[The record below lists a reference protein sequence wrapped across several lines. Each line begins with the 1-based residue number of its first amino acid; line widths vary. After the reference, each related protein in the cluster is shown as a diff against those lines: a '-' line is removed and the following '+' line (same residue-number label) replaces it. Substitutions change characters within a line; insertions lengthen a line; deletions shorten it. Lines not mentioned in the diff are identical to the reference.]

1 MNTIGLLLVLGLAFY
16 ALKQKSEKTRN
27 MLLIASA
34 LLGFCMFS
42 AEGFMVQGCTDLA
55 CTTGGGGGDATC
67 TGTATGGGVV
77 CVDAFAG
84 ASDATAASCPAG
96 CTYLAADF
104 AARPLA
110 AADLP
115 LLFPSCRVGQQV
127 KAGGTLTDMC
137 EDATTDSVTWENIC
151 GAGAECDGSIELLG
165 ASALA
170 EDKSNQCG
178 ATFNGTW
185 ASTCKCTDDDKTWT
199 SGTSGTSNG
208 CTAE

>member
-27 MLLIASA
+27 MLLIGAS
-34 LLGFCMFS
+34 LIGFCMFS
-42 AEGFMVQGCTDLA
+42 AEGFQVQGA
-55 CTTGGGGGDATC
+55 TGVVGVATC
-67 TGTATGGGVV
+67 TGNAADTNATPD
-77 CVDAFAG
+77 CAAAFTG
-84 ASDATAASCPAG
+84 ASDTTAASCPAG

-104 AARPLA
+104 EARDVAAT
-110 AADLP
+110 DLP
-115 LLFPSCRVGQQV
+115 LLFPSCDEGTQV
-127 KAGGTLTDMC
+127 KVGGTLNAMC
-137 EDATTDSVTWENIC
+137 EAATAATTDSVTWENIC

-199 SGTSGTSNG
+199 SVGDSNG
-208 CTAE
+208 CAAAPPVE

>member
-1 MNTIGLLLVLGLAFY
+1 MNTIGLLLVLGLAFF

-42 AEGFMVQGCTDLA
+42 AEGFMVQGA
-55 CTTGGGGGDATC
+55 TGTAGPATC
-67 TGTATGGGVV
+67 TGTATDSSVV
-77 CVDAFAG
+77 CADSFTA
-84 ASDATAASCPAG
+84 ASGGTAASCPAG
-96 CTYLAADF
+96 CTYTAVDFELRDIAAT
-104 AARPLA
+104 
-110 AADLP
+110 DLP
-115 LLFPSCRVGQQV
+115 LLFPSCLGGSQV
-127 KAGGTLTDMC
+127 KAGGTLNAMC
-137 EDATTDSVTWENIC
+137 EEATPGRVSWEDIC
-151 GAGAECDGSIELLG
+151 GPDAECDGSIEALG

-199 SGTSGTSNG
+199 SGTSNG